1 MVAEGN
7 KITQDDDF
15 AKSLPH
21 DTLRL
26 PVAPVPAPPV
36 NQAFPASDGPDL
48 DPPPDVLRIARRLRD
63 AGFDTWAVGGAVRDA
78 LSGGRPGD
86 WDLTTA
92 ARPGDVRRLFR
103 RTVPVG
109 IAHGTIGVLGKDG
122 HLYEVT
128 TFRRDVE
135 TDGRHA
141 RVIFADRVDDDL
153 QRRDF
158 TINAVA
164 WHPITREL
172 RDPHGGVPDLRDG
185 ILRTVGEPAE
195 RFRED
200 RLRVLRALRFA
211 GRFGMRIDEAT
222 WRAAREAAPELVHL
236 SAERVREELLKVL
249 RQVEP
254 PSVSLR
260 LYAESG
266 ALEHLYPE
274 LQACVG
280 VADGDADL
288 WAHLLRTVDQ
298 VPRHRAGLRIPALL
312 HDVGKAADPSEHAFS
327 GAALAHRL
335 MKRLKFSN
343 AEIDRA
349 VHLVAQHSDFPP
361 PDAPEPELRRWLRR
375 IGRQYVNDLFR
386 LRIAD
391 LRAHLLDDPRLA
403 EANALWKRARRELG
417 RQAPLEIGD
426 LAIGGAELRALGI
439 PPGPLYGEILRDL
452 LEVVMDDPSRN
463 DRETLLGMIAA
474 RVSDAEEQASA
485 GPFDPGTP
493 PSD

>member
-1 MVAEGN
+1 VVVEEGK
-7 KITQDDDF
+7 KITQHDHF
-15 AKSLPH
+15 SKSLPQ
-21 DTLRL
+21 DTLR
-26 PVAPVPAPPV
+26 PSIPTASASCVTQP
-36 NQAFPASDGPDL
+36 FPDPDRPDL
-48 DPPPDVLRIARRLRD
+48 QPPRDVLSIARTLEK
-63 AGFDTWAVGGAVRDA
+63 AGFDTWTVGGAVRDA
-78 LSGGRPGD
+78 LRGGHPDD

-92 ARPGDVRRLFR
+92 ARPRDVQRLFK

-109 IAHGTIGVLGKDG
+109 IAHGTVGVLGKDG

-141 RVIFADRVDDDL
+141 RVIFADKVDDDL

-164 WHPITREL
+164 WHPVTHEL

-185 ILRTVGEPAE
+185 ILRTVGDPAE

-211 GRFGMRIDEAT
+211 GRFGLRIDDAT

-236 SAERVREELLKVL
+236 SAERVREELMKVL
-249 RQVEP
+249 RQVQP

-260 LYAESG
+260 LYADSG
-266 ALEHLYPE
+266 ALAQLYPE

-280 VADGDADL
+280 AADGDADL
-288 WAHLLRTVDQ
+288 WTHLLRVVDDI
-298 VPRHRAGLRIPALL
+298 PRHRASLRMAALL
-312 HDVGKAADPSEHAFS
+312 HDVGKPVDAADHAS
-327 GAALAHRL
+327 TGAALAHRL

-343 AEIDRA
+343 AEVDRV
-349 VHLVAQHSDFPP
+349 VHLVAQHSGFPSA
-361 PDAPEPELRRWLRR
+361 DAPEPELRRWLRR
-375 IGRQYVNDLFR
+375 IGREYVNDLFR

-391 LRAHLLDDPRLA
+391 LRARAADDPRLA
-403 EANALWKRARRELG
+403 DTGRLWRRVRGELSG
-417 RQAPLEIGD
+417 AAPLEIGD
-426 LAIGGAELRALGI
+426 LAISGAELRALGI

-452 LEVVMDDPSRN
+452 LERVTDEPSLN
-463 DRETLLGMIAA
+463 QRETLMGMVADRI
-474 RVSDAEEQASA
+474 E
-485 GPFDPGTP
+485 
-493 PSD
+493 

>member
-1 MVAEGN
+1 
-7 KITQDDDF
+7 
-15 AKSLPH
+15 
-21 DTLRL
+21 
-26 PVAPVPAPPV
+26 V
-36 NQAFPASDGPDL
+36 NQLFPRSDRPDL
-48 DPPPDVLRIARRLRD
+48 HPPQDVLFIARKLQD
-63 AGFDTWAVGGAVRDA
+63 AGFDTWTVGGAVRDA
-78 LSGGRPGD
+78 LAGGRPGD

-92 ARPGDVRRLFR
+92 ARPRDVQRLFR

-109 IAHGTIGVLGKDG
+109 IAHGTVGVLGKDG

-164 WHPITREL
+164 WHPLTHEL
-172 RDPHGGVPDLRDG
+172 RDPHGGLPDLRDG

-211 GRFGMRIDEAT
+211 GRFGLRIDEGT

-249 RQVEP
+249 RQVHP
-254 PSVSLR
+254 PSLSLR
-260 LYAESG
+260 LYERSG

-280 VADGDADL
+280 VADGDADV
-288 WAHLLRTVDQ
+288 WTHLLRVVDDL
-298 VPRHRAGLRIPALL
+298 PKHRTALRFAALL
-312 HDVGKAADPSEHAFS
+312 HDAGKAVDPPDHAS
-327 GAALAHRL
+327 TGAALAHRL

-349 VHLVAQHSDFPP
+349 VHLVAQHSDFPS
-361 PDAPEPELRRWLRR
+361 PDTPAPELRRWLRR
-375 IGRQYVNDLFR
+375 IGREYVNDLFR

-391 LRAHLLDDPRLA
+391 VRARAADDPRL
-403 EANALWKRARRELG
+403 EETNRLWKRVRGELARE
-417 RQAPLEIGD
+417 APLEIGD
-426 LAIGGAELRALGI
+426 LAISGAELRALGL
-439 PPGPLYGEILRDL
+439 PPGPLYGEILRAL
-452 LEVVMDDPSRN
+452 LERVTDDPSLN
-463 DRETLLGMIAA
+463 DRETLMGMVAQRI
-474 RVSDAEEQASA
+474 SA
-485 GPFDPGTP
+485 G
-493 PSD
+493 SE

>member
-1 MVAEGN
+1 MEEGN

-15 AKSLPH
+15 AKSLPR
-21 DTLRL
+21 DTLRGGS
-26 PVAPVPAPPV
+26 APAP
-36 NQAFPASDGPDL
+36 ASSVTRVFTASEAVDL
-48 DPPPDVLRIARRLRD
+48 HPPPDVLRIARTLRD
-63 AGFDTWAVGGAVRDA
+63 AGFDTWTVGGAVRDA

-109 IAHGTIGVLGKDG
+109 IAHGTVGVLGKDG
-122 HLYEVT
+122 RLYEVT

-164 WHPITREL
+164 WHPLTHEL

-185 ILRTVGEPAE
+185 ILRTVGDPAE

-211 GRFGMRIDEAT
+211 GRFGMRIDDAT

-260 LYAESG
+260 LYADCG
-266 ALEHLYPE
+266 ALAHLYPE

-280 VADGDADL
+280 VADGDGDV
-288 WAHLLRTVDQ
+288 WTHLLRTADQ
-298 VPRHRAGLRIPALL
+298 VSKHRAGLRIPALL
-312 HDVGKAADPSEHAFS
+312 HDAGKAADPSDHAS
-327 GAALAHRL
+327 AGAALAHRL

-349 VHLVAQHSDFPP
+349 VHLVAQHAGFPA
-361 PDAPEPELRRWLRR
+361 PDAAEPDLRRWLRR
-375 IGRQYVNDLFR
+375 IGREYVNDLFR

-391 LRAHLLDDPRLA
+391 LRARSEADARLA
-403 EANALWKRARRELG
+403 ETRALWSRARRELA
-417 RQAPLEIGD
+417 RAAPLEIGG

-452 LEVVMDDPSRN
+452 LERVTDDPSLN
-463 DRETLLGMIAA
+463 DRETLMGMIAE
-474 RVSDAEEQASA
+474 RVSDGDE
-485 GPFDPGTP
+485 
-493 PSD
+493 

>member
-1 MVAEGN
+1 M
-7 KITQDDDF
+7 
-15 AKSLPH
+15 
-21 DTLRL
+21 
-26 PVAPVPAPPV
+26 
-36 NQAFPASDGPDL
+36 NQPSERPDL
-48 DPPPDVLRIARRLRD
+48 HPPPDVLFIARRLRD
-63 AGFDTWAVGGAVRDA
+63 AGFDTWTVGGAVRDA
-78 LSGGRPGD
+78 LAGGRPGD

-92 ARPGDVRRLFR
+92 ARPREVQRLFR

-109 IAHGTIGVLGKDG
+109 IAHGTVGVLGKDG

-141 RVIFADRVDDDL
+141 RVIFADRVEDDL

-164 WHPITREL
+164 WHPLTHEL
-172 RDPHGGVPDLRDG
+172 RDPHGGLPDLRDG
-185 ILRTVGEPAE
+185 ILRTVGDAAE

-211 GRFGMRIDEAT
+211 GRFGLRIDEGT
-222 WRAAREAAPELVHL
+222 WRAAQDAAPELVHL

-249 RQVEP
+249 RQVDP
-254 PSVSLR
+254 PSLSLR
-260 LYAESG
+260 LYEQCG
-266 ALEHLYPE
+266 ALAHLYPE

-280 VADGDADL
+280 VADDDADV
-288 WAHLLRTVDQ
+288 WTHLLRVADE
-298 VPRHRAGLRIPALL
+298 VPAYRTALRLAALL
-312 HDVGKAADPSEHAFS
+312 HDVGKAADPSDHAS
-327 GAALAHRL
+327 AGAALTHRL

-349 VHLVAQHSDFPP
+349 VHLVAQHSDFPAS
-361 PDAPEPELRRWLRR
+361 DAPPPELRRWLRR
-375 IGRQYVNDLFR
+375 IGRAYVNDLFR

-391 LRAHLLDDPRLA
+391 LRARSADDPRL
-403 EANALWKRARRELG
+403 EETNRLWKRVRTELAS
-417 RQAPLEIGD
+417 RAPLEIGD

-452 LEVVMDDPSRN
+452 LERVTDDATLN
-463 DRETLLGMIAA
+463 DSETLMGMIAERISGA
-474 RVSDAEEQASA
+474 DA
-485 GPFDPGTP
+485 P
-493 PSD
+493 P